1 MKIYSFH
8 EALPSV
14 RDLYVTLKQLTPDL
28 QVFDFKYIRIY
39 MKGGFCLA
47 LGYSQFLTQMNVVGL
62 HMQINFVTMLENWP
76 NILFGGVAVF
86 RRAVSFEWD
95 HEYKVTTMMGR

>member
-28 QVFDFKYIRIY
+28 QVFDFKYIRMFIHIY

-62 HMQINFVTMLENWP
+62 NFVTMLENWP
-76 NILFGGVAVF
+76 NILFGGGGCF
-86 RRAVSFEWD
+86 
-95 HEYKVTTMMGR
+95 

>member
-1 MKIYSFH
+1 MKIHSFH

-28 QVFDFKYIRIY
+28 QVFDFKYMY
-39 MKGGFCLA
+39 MKRGFCLA

-76 NILFGGVAVF
+76 NILFGGGGCF
-86 RRAVSFEWD
+86 
-95 HEYKVTTMMGR
+95 